1 MYYKRQTRD
10 IKAMSGM
17 DQAFNL
23 AKALREIPSP
33 PSKIPEYRQPT
44 TSTGTSP
51 LAIRVASTSPTAT
64 MGSASPMEGRS
75 IATELRMKIQKEREE
90 EAQRD
95 EDQDEEGEMKPPVPP
110 RSASRSAPSGSP
122 GPGSSELTRSP
133 VPVASPA
140 LFITNTDNDSDDDA
154 DDRRVS
160 LPRAEEQDGIDQSNN
175 YDIRASTGN
184 DTVAKEASTAEKDEE
199 EVAER
204 QSTIAPDHPNERVV
218 EETPKEKAS
227 EKVLL
232 ASPIPLEETRPSQI
246 TVPTPTTSRSPSI
259 SVDPPAETP
268 TPTQERSMYS
278 PTLDLPNA
286 NMIDLPPRFSPDMR
300 TRDGA
305 GSPWSPSSPASPH
318 SVTATRHAVQVGRS
332 VSEGQPSGKMP
343 TLVGKTEGSLLGSK
357 GPVPITFLVDGAG
370 IHRSSPSPA
379 PVAREGLGL
388 GMPST
393 SLMGRISPVN
403 SSPGAGVGS
412 FNPNARRAATSPLA
426 GGESPRPHIL
436 GPDPDSRFPAPN
448 PLPTPEVR
456 QTYTPVT
463 APVSPEMSNTARM
476 SAIYPRKTR
485 SRSFGATMAR
495 AMGRGKKDKEKDKV
509 PDIPLSIDTKSAQ
522 NGNGGGMKSAPIG
535 GLSIANM
542 PPPSPGSSFSSHMP
556 PSPGGSTHTRHEWKR
571 AESPIS
577 IRNGEVPPP
586 RRPSAPAIIHSAPT
600 APGPPVLPPPIPLT
614 KTTTIDSQNSLSPTL
629 HQVQSR
635 TPSFNS
641 KKKQSSPAGISHT
654 DFAEATIKAN
664 GLDFEIVQPRSKRD
678 LLSPVSTTNPLIDER
693 PGMSRSDTTRSDV
706 SGISA
711 RSLPLPETDEWGF
724 LKDSSPTPEMYMSR
738 NMGSDHRVAEGKW
751 VCSFLA
757 LCLSLLSLSP
767 FLRLLTPHCLLI
779 LVPALFCQRDISR
792 ISAHEQLTIV
802 SSPIPAEGAPKK
814 IRKLASE
821 SGIPASLR
829 GKVWAWFL
837 GPLMPRR
844 EAGRFEELVKSS
856 GPLDERTE
864 IEINR

>member
-44 TSTGTSP
+44 ANSP
-51 LAIRVASTSPTAT
+51 LSTRAISTSPTAT
-64 MGSASPMEGRS
+64 MGASPMEGRS

-90 EAQRD
+90 EAQR
-95 EDQDEEGEMKPPVPP
+95 EDPKDVSEEEMEKPPVPP

-122 GPGSSELTRSP
+122 GPSEITRSP
-133 VPVASPA
+133 VPMASPA
-140 LFITNTDNDSDDDA
+140 LFITNTDDDSDDDVDQSNVFA
-154 DDRRVS
+154 S
-160 LPRAEEQDGIDQSNN
+160 GAEEQGGIAQSNESDIQASTGSDTIAKEATTAHTDEEEIAERETHMPPDQSN
-175 YDIRASTGN
+175 
-184 DTVAKEASTAEKDEE
+184 EK
-199 EVAER
+199 
-204 QSTIAPDHPNERVV
+204 VV
-218 EETPKEKAS
+218 EETPKEKAE

-232 ASPIPLEETRPSQI
+232 ASPIPLEETRSSQI

-268 TPTQERSMYS
+268 TPTHERAMYS

-332 VSEGQPSGKMP
+332 VSEGQPSGSGKMP

-379 PVAREGLGL
+379 PIAREGLGL

-403 SSPGAGVGS
+403 SSPGVGVGS

-448 PLPTPEVR
+448 PLPTPEIR

-509 PDIPLSIDTKSAQ
+509 PDIPLSIDTRPTT

-542 PPPSPGSSFSSHMP
+542 PPPSPGSSFSSHMA
-556 PSPGGSTHTRHEWKR
+556 PSPGGSTRHEWKR

-600 APGPPVLPPPIPLT
+600 APGPPVHLDDLPPPIPLT
-614 KTTTIDSQNSLSPTL
+614 KTTTIDSQKSLSPSL
-629 HQVQSR
+629 HQTQSR
-635 TPSFNS
+635 TPSFIS

-664 GLDFEIVQPRSKRD
+664 GLDFEIVQPRAKRD
-678 LLSPVSTTNPLIDER
+678 LLSPASTTSPLLEER

-706 SGISA
+706 SGMSA
-711 RSLPLPETDEWGF
+711 KSLPLPETDEWGF

-751 VCSFLA
+751 VCSFLS
-757 LCLSLLSLSP
+757 LCPS
-767 FLRLLTPHCLLI
+767 FAFLLI
-779 LVPALFCQRDISR
+779 LRLAL
-792 ISAHEQLTIV
+792 IV
-802 SSPIPAEGAPKK
+802 VS
-814 IRKLASE
+814 
-821 SGIPASLR
+821 
-829 GKVWAWFL
+829 
-837 GPLMPRR
+837 
-844 EAGRFEELVKSS
+844 
-856 GPLDERTE
+856 
-864 IEINR
+864 

>member
-33 PSKIPEYRQPT
+33 PAKIPEYRQPT
-44 TSTGTSP
+44 TSTSP
-51 LAIRVASTSPTAT
+51 LSTRAISTSPTT
-64 MGSASPMEGRS
+64 RTEGMEGRS

-90 EAQRD
+90 EALRD
-95 EDQDEEGEMKPPVPP
+95 EEQDGQGEMKPPVPP
-110 RSASRSAPSGSP
+110 RSASRSAPSGS
-122 GPGSSELTRSP
+122 SEITRSP

-140 LFITNTDNDSDDDA
+140 LFITNTDNDSDDDDVA
-154 DDRRVS
+154 
-160 LPRAEEQDGIDQSNN
+160 RAEEQDGGIAQSNEH
-175 YDIRASTGN
+175 DVQASTGN
-184 DTVAKEASTAEKDEE
+184 DTSMAVGASTAQQNEE
-199 EVAER
+199 EDAKRVTTTSTPER
-204 QSTIAPDHPNERVV
+204 PNEKVG
-218 EETPKEKAS
+218 EEAPKEKAE

-232 ASPIPLEETRPSQI
+232 ASPIPLEETRASQI

-300 TRDGA
+300 SRDGA
-305 GSPWSPSSPASPH
+305 GSGSPWSPSSPASPH

-332 VSEGQPSGKMP
+332 VSEGQPSGSAKMP

-412 FNPNARRAATSPLA
+412 FTPNARRAATSPLA

-509 PDIPLSIDTKSAQ
+509 PGIPLSIDTKSAP
-522 NGNGGGMKSAPIG
+522 NGNGNGLRSAPPIG

-600 APGPPVLPPPIPLT
+600 APGPPVHLDDLPPPIPLT
-614 KTTTIDSQNSLSPTL
+614 KTTTIDSQKSLSPTL

-664 GLDFEIVQPRSKRD
+664 GLDFEIIQPRSKRD
-678 LLSPVSTTNPLIDER
+678 LLSPVSTTSPLVEER

-706 SGISA
+706 SGMSA

-751 VCSFLA
+751 VCLSFPFDFLRFRFPPSSA
-757 LCLSLLSLSP
+757 SSHLTPLLSVFLS
-767 FLRLLTPHCLLI
+767 FSRL
-779 LVPALFCQRDISR
+779 
-792 ISAHEQLTIV
+792 
-802 SSPIPAEGAPKK
+802 SS
-814 IRKLASE
+814 
-821 SGIPASLR
+821 
-829 GKVWAWFL
+829 
-837 GPLMPRR
+837 
-844 EAGRFEELVKSS
+844 VK
-856 GPLDERTE
+856 ET
-864 IEINR
+864 

>member
-44 TSTGTSP
+44 NSTSP
-51 LAIRVASTSPTAT
+51 LSTRAKAISTSPTT
-64 MGSASPMEGRS
+64 RTEGMEGRS

-90 EAQRD
+90 EALR
-95 EDQDEEGEMKPPVPP
+95 EEEQDGQGEIKPPVPP
-110 RSASRSAPSGSP
+110 RSASRSAPSGS
-122 GPGSSELTRSP
+122 SEITRSP

-140 LFITNTDNDSDDDA
+140 LFITNTDNDSDDDDVA
-154 DDRRVS
+154 C
-160 LPRAEEQDGIDQSNN
+160 AEEQDGDIAQSNEH
-175 YDIRASTGN
+175 DIQAPTAN
-184 DTVAKEASTAEKDEE
+184 DTIAKEVSTDHGDEQ

-204 QSTIAPDHPNERVV
+204 ETPIAPNQSNEKVL
-218 EETPKEKAS
+218 EEAPKEKA
-227 EKVLL
+227 EDKVLL
-232 ASPIPLEETRPSQI
+232 ASPIPLEETRSSQI

-286 NMIDLPPRFSPDMR
+286 NMIDLPPRLSPDMR

-332 VSEGQPSGKMP
+332 VSEGQPSGSAKMP

-403 SSPGAGVGS
+403 SSPGVGVGS
-412 FNPNARRAATSPLA
+412 FTPNARRAATSPLA
-426 GGESPRPHIL
+426 GSESPRPHIL

-522 NGNGGGMKSAPIG
+522 NGNGNGLRSAPPIG

-556 PSPGGSTHTRHEWKR
+556 PSPGGSTHTQTRHEWKR

-586 RRPSAPAIIHSAPT
+586 RRPSAPAIVHSAPT
-600 APGPPVLPPPIPLT
+600 APGPPVLPPPVHLDDLPPPIPLT
-614 KTTTIDSQNSLSPTL
+614 KATTIDSQKSLSPTL

-664 GLDFEIVQPRSKRD
+664 GLDFEIIQPRPKRD
-678 LLSPVSTTNPLIDER
+678 LLSPVSTTSPLLEER

-706 SGISA
+706 SGMSA

-751 VCSFLA
+751 VC
-757 LCLSLLSLSP
+757 LLSSVFLSFPPLILRRLP
-767 FLRLLTPHCLLI
+767 FLVDLMS
-779 LVPALFCQRDISR
+779 VSR
-792 ISAHEQLTIV
+792 GGL
-802 SSPIPAEGAPKK
+802 K
-814 IRKLASE
+814 
-821 SGIPASLR
+821 SGTS
-829 GKVWAWFL
+829 
-837 GPLMPRR
+837 
-844 EAGRFEELVKSS
+844 
-856 GPLDERTE
+856 
-864 IEINR
+864 

>member
-33 PSKIPEYRQPT
+33 PSKIPEYRSPT
-44 TSTGTSP
+44 ANSP
-51 LAIRVASTSPTAT
+51 LSTRMAISTSPTTT
-64 MGSASPMEGRS
+64 MGTRIEGASPMEGRS
-75 IATELRMKIQKEREE
+75 IATELRRKIQKEREE

-95 EDQDEEGEMKPPVPP
+95 EVQEGEGEMEKPPVPP
-110 RSASRSAPSGSP
+110 RSASRSAPSGSSDP
-122 GPGSSELTRSP
+122 SDLTRSP

-140 LFITNTDNDSDDDA
+140 LFITNTDNDSEDDD
-154 DDRRVS
+154 DVV
-160 LPRAEEQDGIDQSNN
+160 RAEEQDVAITQS
-175 YDIRASTGN
+175 DEHSVKASIGN
-184 DTVAKEASTAEKDEE
+184 GAVANAPEDRVEQEE
-199 EVAER
+199 LAER
-204 QSTIAPDHPNERVV
+204 ATTIAPDQPSEKV
-218 EETPKEKAS
+218 EEEMPRGKA
-227 EKVLL
+227 EDKVLL
-232 ASPIPLEETRPSQI
+232 ASPIPLEETRSSQI

-259 SVDPPAETP
+259 SVDPPADTP

-300 TRDGA
+300 TRDGP

-332 VSEGQPSGKMP
+332 VSEGQASGKMP

-370 IHRSSPSPA
+370 FHRSSPSPA

-393 SLMGRISPVN
+393 TLMGRISPVN
-403 SSPGAGVGS
+403 SSPGAGVGT

-509 PDIPLSIDTKSAQ
+509 PDIPLTIDTRPANS
-522 NGNGGGMKSAPIG
+522 GGGMKSAPIG
-535 GLSIANM
+535 GMSIANM
-542 PPPSPGSSFSSHMP
+542 PSPSPGSSFSSHMP
-556 PSPGGSTHTRHEWKR
+556 SSPGGSTRHEWKR

-577 IRNGEVPPP
+577 IRNGEVPQP

-600 APGPPVLPPPIPLT
+600 APGPPVQLSDLPPPIPLT
-614 KTTTIDSQNSLSPTL
+614 KTTTIDSQKSLSPSLNQT
-629 HQVQSR
+629 QSR
-635 TPSFNS
+635 TPSFNSS

-654 DFAEATIKAN
+654 DFAEATVKAD
-664 GLDFEIVQPRSKRD
+664 GLDFEIVQPRSKRG
-678 LLSPVSTTNPLIDER
+678 LLSPVSTTSPLHEESSR

-706 SGISA
+706 SGTSA

-751 VCSFLA
+751 VCS
-757 LCLSLLSLSP
+757 LSLFLFPSFFSL
-767 FLRLLTPHCLLI
+767 LPH
-779 LVPALFCQRDISR
+779 
-792 ISAHEQLTIV
+792 
-802 SSPIPAEGAPKK
+802 
-814 IRKLASE
+814 
-821 SGIPASLR
+821 
-829 GKVWAWFL
+829 
-837 GPLMPRR
+837 PL
-844 EAGRFEELVKSS
+844 
-856 GPLDERTE
+856 
-864 IEINR
+864 